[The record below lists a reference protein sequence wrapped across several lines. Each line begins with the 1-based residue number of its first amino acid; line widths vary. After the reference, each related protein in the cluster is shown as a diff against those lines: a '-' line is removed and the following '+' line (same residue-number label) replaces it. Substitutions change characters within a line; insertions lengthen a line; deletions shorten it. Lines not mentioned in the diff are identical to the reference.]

1 MKLNFKRIFAT
12 TLKKIAIVGTG
23 GQKST
28 FSTFYDPKKFSIVL
42 NLNLSFYNSEAY
54 IHAL

>member
-1 MKLNFKRIFAT
+1 MKLTFKRIFAT

-23 GQKST
+23 GQQAT
-28 FSTFYDPKKFSIVL
+28 FSTFYDPKKFIIVL
-42 NLNLSFYNSEAY
+42 ILNLSFYNSEAY